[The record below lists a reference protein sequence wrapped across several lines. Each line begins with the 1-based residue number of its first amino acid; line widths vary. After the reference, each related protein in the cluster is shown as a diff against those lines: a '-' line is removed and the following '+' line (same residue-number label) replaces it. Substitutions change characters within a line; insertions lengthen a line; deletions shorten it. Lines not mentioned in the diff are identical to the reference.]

1 MSYLTPRIDLV
12 RNDTGPQLRLSITN
26 ELDGSV
32 TDLTGATVTLH
43 FRNPETG
50 VLLFSRAATITAPN
64 APLGIAVVQWE
75 AGDLN
80 LTGGAYEGEIEV
92 VLGNGERQTIYD
104 TLSFRLRED
113 FA

>member
-26 ELDGSV
+26 ELDGSA
-32 TDLTGATVTLH
+32 TDLTGGTVTLH

-50 VLLFSRAATITAPN
+50 DVLFSRAATITSPN
-64 APLGIAVVQWE
+64 APLGIAFVQWE
-75 AGDLN
+75 VGDLDID
-80 LTGGAYEGEIEV
+80 GGAYEGEIEV
-92 VLGNGERQTIYD
+92 ILANGERQTIFD